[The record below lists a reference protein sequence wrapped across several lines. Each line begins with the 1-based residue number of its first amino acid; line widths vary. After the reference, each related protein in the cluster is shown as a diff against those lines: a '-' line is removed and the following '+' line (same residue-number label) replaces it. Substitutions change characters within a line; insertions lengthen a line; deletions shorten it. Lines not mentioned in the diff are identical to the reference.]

1 MTIKSDS
8 NFEEKLI
15 CLKNNMRNLTNFN
28 LSSEKSENLHF
39 DEIFL
44 SKECNVWA
52 KIIHTNCA
60 VKTTYD
66 FKNDIGNF
74 ASSHTSSWK

>member
-1 MTIKSDS
+1 MTTKSDS

-44 SKECNVWA
+44 SKLRNV
-52 KIIHTNCA
+52 
-60 VKTTYD
+60 
-66 FKNDIGNF
+66 
-74 ASSHTSSWK
+74 

>member
-44 SKECNVWA
+44 SKECNV
-52 KIIHTNCA
+52 
-60 VKTTYD
+60 
-66 FKNDIGNF
+66 
-74 ASSHTSSWK
+74 